1 MPLQILEAGFR
12 VPGAHGAYLRVAPG
26 VDSIGRF
33 SGLNLMLLQILE
45 AGREFS
51 QLALPDCQRGRPTLG
66 AWADDEAGHAR
77 REAWRV
83 CDDDVFSSEGLYILR
98 PSGFL
103 GRPSDSPGE

>member
-77 REAWRV
+77 CGV
-83 CDDDVFSSEGLYILR
+83 VSF
-98 PSGFL
+98 PK
-103 GRPSDSPGE
+103 